1 MNEDDLFALLE
12 SQTTAGQVRRVQA
25 AAWAAAWAVMTT
37 ITAPLLRVGQVR
49 RAALV
54 LGDAIA
60 WLGRRTRARRR
71 S

>member
-25 AAWAAAWAVMTT
+25 AAGAAAWAVMTT

-49 RAALV
+49 RTARV

-60 WLGRRTRARRR
+60 WLGRHHGRLA
-71 S
+71 